1 MKEIPGFFIKLL
13 LEQYDE
19 IIVEK
24 IQKGILQPKAVTL
37 RVNTIKSNQEEIKNS
52 LSMAGIDFKE
62 VSWYK
67 DAFIL
72 SNVKEEQIQKLEIY
86 EQGKIYL
93 QNLSSMLPPI
103 FLNPK
108 AKENILDMAAA
119 PGGKTT
125 QIAALSQ
132 NQSFLTACERN
143 KIRVEKLKY
152 NLQKQGVNSVNVM
165 IEDARNLS
173 DFFSFDKILLDAP
186 CSGSGTENVLKP
198 NFTEE
203 LIKKTQKIQ
212 EKLLNKALNILK
224 PGGEMIYSTCS
235 ILYEENEKILEKVL
249 GNRNITFLPIDL
261 PEEIKTLPTKIK
273 ETIAIA
279 PNELFE
285 GFFIAKIKKNF

>member
-249 GNRNITFLPIDL
+249 GNRNITLLPIDL

>member
-1 MKEIPGFFIKLL
+1 
-13 LEQYDE
+13 
-19 IIVEK
+19 
-24 IQKGILQPKAVTL
+24 
-37 RVNTIKSNQEEIKNS
+37 
-52 LSMAGIDFKE
+52 MAGIDFKE

-212 EKLLNKALNILK
+212 EKLLNKALR
-224 PGGEMIYSTCS
+224 S
-235 ILYEENEKILEKVL
+235 EEH
-249 GNRNITFLPIDL
+249 TS
-261 PEEIKTLPTKIK
+261 
-273 ETIAIA
+273 
-279 PNELFE
+279 ELQSPR
-285 GFFIAKIKKNF
+285 